1 MEGASLIGLYDVMIP
16 LHIGQVMFLYEEIHL
31 LKKLFLHGTQKCR
44 LEVFFLTNW
53 ANRKIQILGILYL
66 WIM

>member
-31 LKKLFLHGTQKCR
+31 LKKLLVVSAWYA
-44 LEVFFLTNW
+44 EV
-53 ANRKIQILGILYL
+53 
-66 WIM
+66 